1 MNPLNITL
9 YYSRR
14 NGREVFIESMGRTA
28 RGLGIEVTIQGV
40 DESGLE
46 LGVLENH
53 QPLPEGSIVIT
64 HGNVADYHRN
74 IERIRQL
81 SLKRGDIR
89 CVVACDENYLYR
101 EKFVSDAQWEYAR
114 SKIAEEFAPTNPVIV
129 ITHTLP
135 SFLTG
140 RDDDE
145 DQPVQKSF
153 RNYLRLFQEF
163 RGGA

>member
-1 MNPLNITL
+1 MNHTTIAL
-9 YYSRR
+9 YYSRK
-14 NGREVFIESMGRTA
+14 NGREVFIESMGITIK
-28 RGLGIEVTIQGV
+28 GLGIEATIQGV

-46 LGVLENH
+46 LGILVNH
-53 QPLPEGSIVIT
+53 QPLPTGSIVIT

-74 IERIRQL
+74 IERVRQL
-81 SLKRGDIR
+81 SLKRGDVR

-114 SKIAEEFAPTNPVIV
+114 SKIAEEFTPANPVLV

-135 SFLTG
+135 SFLRG
-140 RDDDE
+140 SDNR
-145 DQPVQKSF
+145 DQPILESF
-153 RNYLRLFQEF
+153 ENYMKLLREL